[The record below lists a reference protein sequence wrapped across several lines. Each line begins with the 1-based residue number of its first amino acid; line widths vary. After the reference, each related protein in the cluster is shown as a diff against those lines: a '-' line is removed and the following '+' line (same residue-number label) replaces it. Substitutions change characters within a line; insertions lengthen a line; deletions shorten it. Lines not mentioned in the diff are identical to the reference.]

1 MVATTNGALATAIT
15 IGLAMSASPFGVV
28 SVIVLL
34 GTRRPLADAWSFVAG
49 WMFSVALFGL
59 LTATV
64 MGNNESGSSTST
76 ATGLMVG
83 AGVVL
88 LIVGIVL
95 WLRRS
100 SGGPATRPKWM
111 DRAER
116 ISPVFAFGL
125 GLVLP
130 TWSMIVPVVNSITDA
145 GLTRGVQI
153 AIYIV
158 FVIAAAA
165 LLLLPVIVYTV
176 RREWASSM
184 LAAWQGWVLDN
195 AKAVVA
201 VILVVL
207 GVMFIARGLL
217 SA

>member
-1 MVATTNGALATAIT
+1 MVAATNGALASAVT

-34 GTRRPLADAWSFVAG
+34 GTQRPLANAWSFVAG
-49 WMFSVALFGL
+49 WMTSITVFGL

-64 MGNNESGSSTST
+64 MADRGSSSSTST
-76 ATGLMVG
+76 ATGLMFALG
-83 AGVVL
+83 AVL
-88 LIVGIVL
+88 LIAGSVMWRG
-95 WLRRS
+95 RH
-100 SGGPATRPKWM
+100 SGTPGKRPKWM
-111 DRAER
+111 DRAEQ

-130 TWSMIVPVVNSITDA
+130 TWGMIVPAVNAITDA
-145 GLTRGVQI
+145 GLSRGGEI
-153 AIYIV
+153 AIFVV

-184 LAAWQGWVLDN
+184 LAAWQAWVLDH
-195 AKAVVA
+195 AKTVVA
-201 VILVVL
+201 VVLILL
-207 GVMFIARGLL
+207 GVMFLVRGFL
-217 SA
+217 A